1 MTGSEAL
8 GDRAPAGP
16 GPALPRPAAG
26 PEHAVPRPAADPG
39 LAVPRPATDRRPAL
53 PQPSAGRDLT
63 LPQPDPAKAGRR
75 DGRSGLRGRRMMV
88 AAVLVDTF
96 GSGAF
101 YPLTFLY
108 LRLTTELPLSQI
120 GLLMSGSALAALLG
134 SPLAGALVD
143 RAGARRALL
152 ATNALCIAGYLDL
165 LVARHP
171 LPLAAG
177 LLALS
182 CAERIYWVAWPV
194 FLIQQVDE
202 DAIDRWIALTNALK
216 SAAVGAG
223 ALVAA
228 AALAAGSTGALR
240 IVLLGNA
247 ATSLF
252 AAVVFARLPDPVPS
266 DPVPSDPELPG
277 PELPGPEPSGP
288 GPSGS
293 GPSGSR
299 TAAPGAPP
307 DTDPAPALAPG
318 RSGVR
323 LPRPDRWRTLLHDRP
338 YLALVGSQAA
348 LAFAWLLPSVVL
360 PLYLVDTLGLPKWIA
375 PCVYAI
381 NTVMIV
387 TLQPT
392 VTRALGPYRRT
403 RAVLLG
409 TALFLASFVLYG
421 LTASVGRGAAVALA
435 SAGMVLFSLG
445 EMAAGPGATALA
457 LVASPAELR
466 GRYSALFQMAW
477 AVSSVSGPALVG
489 AALQHGGPVL
499 WIVLGT
505 VVALGGAG
513 FTGCERLLPAHV
525 LAPRTEEAAL

>member
-1 MTGSEAL
+1 
-8 GDRAPAGP
+8 
-16 GPALPRPAAG
+16 
-26 PEHAVPRPAADPG
+26 
-39 LAVPRPATDRRPAL
+39 
-53 PQPSAGRDLT
+53 
-63 LPQPDPAKAGRR
+63 
-75 DGRSGLRGRRMMV
+75 MMV
-88 AAVLVDTF
+88 AAVLVDTL

-108 LRLTTELPLSQI
+108 LRLTTELPLAQI
-120 GLLMSGSALAALLG
+120 GLLMSGSAFAALLG

-152 ATNALCIAGYLDL
+152 ATNLLCIAGYLTL

-171 LPLAAG
+171 VPLAAG

-194 FLIQQVDE
+194 FLIQQGDE
-202 DAIDRWIALTNALK
+202 GAIDRWIALTNSLK

-240 IVLLGNA
+240 MVLLGNA

-252 AAVVFARLPDPVPS
+252 AAAVFARLPDPSGPAPS
-266 DPVPSDPELPG
+266 GSASSGSRHAAPGTPSDPED
-277 PELPGPEPSGP
+277 
-288 GPSGS
+288 
-293 GPSGSR
+293 
-299 TAAPGAPP
+299 TAAGQ
-307 DTDPAPALAPG
+307 
-318 RSGVR
+318 S
-323 LPRPDRWRTLLHDRP
+323 RPDRWRALLHDRP

-387 TLQPT
+387 TLQPA
-392 VTRALGPYRRT
+392 VTRALGPFRRT

-409 TALFLASFVLYG
+409 TALFLTSFALYG

-477 AVSSVSGPALVG
+477 AVSNVSGPALVG
-489 AALQHGGPVL
+489 AALQHGGPAL

-513 FTGCERLLPAHV
+513 FTGCERLLPAHLLV
-525 LAPRTEEAAL
+525 PRTEEAAL